1 MAEIKYVDLTVDNLF
16 DFCSVLDAVGV
27 ESVLGAF
34 DKAEI
39 AALQK
44 AGKDAKGIGIAVAMK
59 ISGIVIKNLS
69 KARDEIYSF
78 FANCMVWDNG
88 SKVTVDDLRKL
99 KIGQF
104 VKLIKEFFAKEDLA
118 DFFKEV
124 AEYADSEQ
132 SDLKN

>member
-1 MAEIKYVDLTVDNLF
+1 MAEIKYMDLTVDNLF
-16 DFCSVLDAVGV
+16 DFCAVLDAVGA

-34 DKAEI
+34 DKTEI

-44 AGKDAKGIGIAVAMK
+44 AGKDTKGIGIAVAMK
-59 ISGIVIKNLS
+59 VSGIVIKNLP

-78 FANCMVWDNG
+78 FANCMIWDNG
-88 SKVTVDDLRKL
+88 SKVTVDDLRKI

-104 VKLIKEFFAKEDLA
+104 VKLIKDFFAKEDLA

-124 AEYADSEQ
+124 AEYAGLEQ

>member
-16 DFCSVLDAVGV
+16 DFCSVLDAVGA

-59 ISGIVIKNLS
+59 ISGIVIKNLP

>member
-16 DFCSVLDAVGV
+16 DFCSVLDAVGA

-44 AGKDAKGIGIAVAMK
+44 AGKDTKGIGIAVAMK
-59 ISGIVIKNLS
+59 ISGIVIKNLP

-104 VKLIKEFFAKEDLA
+104 VKLIKEFFAKEDLG

-124 AEYADSEQ
+124 AEYAGSEQ

>member
-1 MAEIKYVDLTVDNLF
+1 MADMKYVDLTVDNLF
-16 DFCSVLDAVGV
+16 DFCAVLDAVGA

-34 DKAEI
+34 DKTEI

-44 AGKDAKGIGIAVAMK
+44 AGKDTKGIGIAVAMK
-59 ISGIVIKNLS
+59 VSGIVIKNLP

-78 FANCMVWDNG
+78 FANCMIWDNG

-124 AEYADSEQ
+124 AEYAGLEQ